1 MCSTISILKPLV
13 MFKHINTAITFF
25 SLVLIFS
32 CKKQETPIPPPVA
45 KFSTTTGNYFVVN
58 SSSSSFKIPVSV
70 TAATNV
76 DRTINY
82 TVTSPSGAAA
92 GSQYVALPG
101 SIVIPAGKVID
112 SIELKGLFSGYPTST
127 RKDTLDIKIT
137 GGDIPIAGYNNSFR
151 LIMQKFCDVVPANL
165 TGDYTR
171 STDTYNGA
179 ASTNPN
185 YTANISAWTPVNA
198 TSATIMIKNMGA
210 TSDNGWGPFASTD
223 AALNPG
229 IKATLDWS
237 NPANLTVNIA
247 SQNYFNDGSGN
258 STVTGSGT
266 FSSCDQTF
274 TISFTVKYAGN
285 GNNYTSV
292 ARLRR

>member
-1 MCSTISILKPLV
+1 ML
-13 MFKHINTAITFF
+13 KHITASITFF
-25 SLVLIFS
+25 SFAIFFVS
-32 CKKQETPIPPPVA
+32 CKKQETPIPPAVA

-137 GGDIPIAGYNNSFR
+137 
-151 LIMQKFCDVVPANL
+151 CVDV
-165 TGDYTR
+165 
-171 STDTYNGA
+171 
-179 ASTNPN
+179 
-185 YTANISAWTPVNA
+185 PVA
-198 TSATIMIKNMGA
+198 
-210 TSDNGWGPFASTD
+210 
-223 AALNPG
+223 
-229 IKATLDWS
+229 
-237 NPANLTVNIA
+237 
-247 SQNYFNDGSGN
+247 
-258 STVTGSGT
+258 
-266 FSSCDQTF
+266 
-274 TISFTVKYAGN
+274 
-285 GNNYTSV
+285 
-292 ARLRR
+292 